1 MEAAAPISSAE
12 AATEISAAFR
22 RGLSS
27 LSRGSDRR
35 ARSYFR
41 QDNWPTDPDTAI
53 RIDETPN
60 QNAATTPPQSFSSS
74 IWWKKRVIHLDETP
88 ETRYNNFCFR
98 PTVAGV
104 AQLVEQLIRNQQVVG
119 SSPILSL

>member
-1 MEAAAPISSAE
+1 MQQPVPQRLPMKAEQPPEKRDAPI
-12 AATEISAAFR
+12 
-22 RGLSS
+22 
-27 LSRGSDRR
+27 
-35 ARSYFR
+35 
-41 QDNWPTDPDTAI
+41 
-53 RIDETPN
+53 

-88 ETRYNNFCFR
+88 DTRYNNFCFR

-119 SSPILSL
+119 SSPILSFLEYL

>member
-60 QNAATTPPQSFSSS
+60 APASYLLSTAGENANATTCAAALANES
-74 IWWKKRVIHLDETP
+74 
-88 ETRYNNFCFR
+88 
-98 PTVAGV
+98 
-104 AQLVEQLIRNQQVVG
+104 
-119 SSPILSL
+119 